1 MSAAWKRCGERELNQ
16 RCLGLTYFGALLT
29 RDQQNWT
36 RARWKHLRQER
47 KAPRLCNSDD
57 NCTSESFECNNFV
70 TVGCM
75 QLIRSVT
82 QNAISPIFPNVPGC
96 GFWPFWP
103 APPAPAILRKNCYPT
118 HPHAGH
124 PRAPAGHW
132 VTRATLVARLPTQPL
147 MLWLA
152 WQIFCFQQHKTTTK
166 G

>member
-1 MSAAWKRCGERELNQ
+1 MR
-16 RCLGLTYFGALLT
+16 
-29 RDQQNWT
+29 WT
-36 RARWKHLRQER
+36 
-47 KAPRLCNSDD
+47 PRLCNSDD

-132 VTRATLVARLPTQPL
+132 VTRATLPNTKDGSSVRTTAKTAAVQPVKTRHSSTRLEVKSSL
-147 MLWLA
+147 LSSSSLCFHCLL
-152 WQIFCFQQHKTTTK
+152 IHFCQYFLKI
-166 G
+166 